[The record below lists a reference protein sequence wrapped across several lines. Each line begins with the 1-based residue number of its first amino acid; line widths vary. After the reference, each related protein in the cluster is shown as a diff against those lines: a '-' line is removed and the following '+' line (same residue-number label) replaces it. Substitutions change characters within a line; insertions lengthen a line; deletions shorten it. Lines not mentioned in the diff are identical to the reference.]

1 VTDRRL
7 ADLVVMVHLAY
18 LAFLPAGAI
27 LVTRRPRLAPLHL
40 GAIAVAI
47 TSLTVGFD
55 CPLTTWEQTL
65 RRGGGQHPY
74 PGGFVDHYLT
84 GGAFPHGADRV
95 AQIAVAVIV
104 AAAYLRLARRSPTRR
119 RTSSPYRSA
128 GKPRTALSLH
138 LAPAHRE
145 DSGARRGENLTAAEG
160 G

>member
-1 VTDRRL
+1 
-7 ADLVVMVHLAY
+7 MVHLAY